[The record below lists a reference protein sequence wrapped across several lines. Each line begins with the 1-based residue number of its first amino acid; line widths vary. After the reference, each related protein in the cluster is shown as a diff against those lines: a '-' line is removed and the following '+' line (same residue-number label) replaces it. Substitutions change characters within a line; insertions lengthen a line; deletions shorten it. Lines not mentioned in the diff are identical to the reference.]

1 MYAIIDLGTNTFQLL
16 IAEIKN
22 GLLYE
27 NYQMQIP
34 VKIGKD
40 GINNGYLTK
49 EAFERGMLALEQFS
63 KTIETFHIEKVTA
76 IATSAIRNAKNGPEF
91 MAAAFDKYG
100 ILISAI
106 SGKQEAELIFKGV
119 SHSFHLP
126 DENVLLMDIGGGS
139 VEFILA
145 KQNLIIWSR
154 SFEMGAARLLEKFS
168 ISDPITQ
175 KEISDIETFLMNELK
190 PLSKIIYENPV
201 RKIIG
206 SAGSF
211 ETLVDVILKD
221 FQTIP
226 VALSKN
232 AHSIPTNLFDLFYA
246 LMKEST
252 CAQRSKLRGLVD
264 FRVDM
269 IVVSAILMNYCVQ
282 TFNIEEIITSNYA
295 LKEGLFFEQEMGN

>member
-22 GLLYE
+22 GHLYE

-40 GINNGYLTK
+40 GINNGYITK
-49 EAFERGMLALEQFS
+49 EAFERGLLALEQFS

-76 IATSAIRNAKNGPEF
+76 IATSAIRNAKNGPGF
-91 MAAAFDKYG
+91 MSAAFDKFG
-100 ILISAI
+100 ISITTI

-139 VEFILA
+139 VEFIIA
-145 KQNLIIWSR
+145 KQNKITWSQ
-154 SFEMGAARLLEKFS
+154 SFEIGAARLLEKFC

-175 KEISDIETFLMNELK
+175 EEVSVIECFLMNELTS
-190 PLSKIIYENPV
+190 LSKIIYENPV

-252 CAQRSKLRGLVD
+252 TEQRSKLRGLVD

-269 IVVSAILMNYCVQ
+269 IVVSAILMNYCVK
-282 TFNIEEIITSNYA
+282 TFNIEEIISSNYA
-295 LKEGLFFEQEMGN
+295 LKEGLLFEIAD